1 MSVATSER
9 NIADPGYPPMLV
21 CLQPDVRLSDEK
33 FFQFCQR
40 NRDLRIERDEHGN
53 LIIMPP
59 TGSETGLRDSE
70 INMQLGIWAKGDGT
84 GKAFGSSTG
93 FTLPNGA
100 VRSPDAA
107 WVRLPRWKALT
118 AGQRKKFAPLCPD
131 FVVELRSP
139 TDSLKTVQEKMLE
152 YIANGAEMGLLVDP
166 EENRVHVYRRDRKTR
181 ILKDPK
187 TVSCDPILPRFT
199 LDLREI
205 W

>member
-1 MSVATSER
+1 
-9 NIADPGYPPMLV
+9 MLV